1 MHILPSDSGS
11 YLLCAGIYMIGHG
24 FYDRAGVAA
33 PSDPHAR
40 HIASLNTQSLLI
52 SFTVSLHRTS
62 DGRTGR
68 ISALHSLANVCRHT
82 GHTMLTC
89 DSLSDGSAW
98 DPARSEEVRRGR
110 MNQFLGWSRGNPGL
124 AIAKG
129 RWNEAE
135 SAIWKRFARWSWGGR
150 SDFKQAP
157 RDEERGRASSPPRML
172 TKRGSSRRR

>member
-33 PSDPHAR
+33 PRDPHAR

-68 ISALHSLANVCRHT
+68 ISALHPLTNVCRHT

-98 DPARSEEVRRGR
+98 DPARSDEVRRGQ
-110 MNQFLGWSRGNPGL
+110 N
-124 AIAKG
+124 
-129 RWNEAE
+129 
-135 SAIWKRFARWSWGGR
+135 R
-150 SDFKQAP
+150 SDEPVLRVVEGQPGSGDSKRP
-157 RDEERGRASSPPRML
+157 LERSGVCDLEAIR
-172 TKRGSSRRR
+172 

>member
-1 MHILPSDSGS
+1 
-11 YLLCAGIYMIGHG
+11 MIGHG

-33 PSDPHAR
+33 PRDPHAR

-68 ISALHSLANVCRHT
+68 ISALHPLTNVCRHT

-98 DPARSEEVRRGR
+98 DPARSDEVRRGQNR
-110 MNQFLGWSRGNPGL
+110 SDEPVLRVVEGNPGL

-157 RDEERGRASSPPRML
+157 RDEGRGRASSPPRVHQNEARSGVR
-172 TKRGSSRRR
+172 RGSAR